1 MPDIFAMLPQELAQR
16 ILIDPQSELAR
27 MLGALPDDVD
37 EQVEVLIQRLSTL
50 NAAAKFLWPIPDKG
64 LIRRL
69 PRIKAPTLVIWGR
82 QDGLIPVG
90 YGETFRSLIPSARLE
105 VLDQASH
112 LVQIER
118 LPEALKLTLQAL
130 QGPASAAP

>member
-1 MPDIFAMLPQELAQR
+1 
-16 ILIDPQSELAR
+16 
-27 MLGALPDDVD
+27 VD
-37 EQVEVLIQRLSTL
+37 EQVEVLIQRLGTL

-64 LIRRL
+64 LLRRL

-90 YGETFRSLIPSARLE
+90 YGDTFRDSIPGARLE

-112 LVQIER
+112 LVQLER
-118 LPEALKLTLQAL
+118 LPDVLALTWQAL
-130 QGPASAAP
+130 AGPGGAAP